1 MPLLRGNISTQR
13 LLPSKRER
21 MSKVRQIESL
31 RRSLSWQAATASKS
45 QYKRQPSKP
54 RQDNKPIH
62 PLQQAENDSDSS
74 ENYLYSVNTPKK
86 SPTVRVTVNKHC
98 FDATI
103 DTGATLNVIDRATY
117 EKMDGVELKRQMLKH
132 FHITRK
138 RLLNF

>member
-1 MPLLRGNISTQR
+1 M
-13 LLPSKRER
+13 LPSDVDIRYLHWPR
-21 MSKVRQIESL
+21 IEVC
-31 RRSLSWQAATASKS
+31 